1 MGHPDAP
8 VRVELFTDFE
18 CRFCAEVHRSL
29 VGLARQY
36 PARVRLEHH
45 DYPLDRSCNPTVGPG
60 FHAHAC
66 RAARFAR
73 CAALQGRFWDFTAR
87 VFDDQGALAADD
99 LLDHGRQLGLDV
111 EALAVCVDQARVDAA
126 IQDDIRL
133 GSQRGVT
140 GTPTAFLSLRGE
152 APERITGLRPR
163 AIWEARVEQLIDRA
177 NRAPARPAGGRPPAA
192 PGRSERRRA
201 P

>member
-1 MGHPDAP
+1 MGYPDAP
-8 VRVELFTDFE
+8 VLVELFTDFE

-45 DYPLDRSCNPTVGPG
+45 DYPLDQSCNPAVGPG
-60 FHAHAC
+60 FHTHAC

-73 CAALQGRFWDFTAR
+73 CAARQGRFWDFTAR
-87 VFDDQGALAADD
+87 VFDDQSALSADD
-99 LLDHGRQLGLDV
+99 LLDHGRQLGLDL
-111 EALAVCVDQARVDAA
+111 EALAVCVDQAQVSAA

-133 GSQRGVT
+133 GSRRGVT
-140 GTPTAFLSLRGE
+140 GTPTAFLSLRGQ

-163 AIWEARVEQLIDRA
+163 EVWEERVERLIDRA
-177 NRAPARPAGGRPPAA
+177 NHAPARPARARPPAA
-192 PGRSERRRA
+192 PPRSEHHPA